1 MKLMESQH
9 RLQCRDVFPNEVRLG
24 IKLQRFFKTLLIF
37 FVLEM
42 K

>member
-1 MKLMESQH
+1 MESGH

-24 IKLQRFFKTLLIF
+24 IELQRFLKTHPFF